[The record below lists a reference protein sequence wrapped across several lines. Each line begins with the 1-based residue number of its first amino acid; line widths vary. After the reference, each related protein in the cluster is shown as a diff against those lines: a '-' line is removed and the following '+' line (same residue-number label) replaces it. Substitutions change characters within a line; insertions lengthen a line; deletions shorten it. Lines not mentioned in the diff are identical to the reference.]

1 MKIFDMNNL
10 WVIRMIDE
18 NFSFF
23 FIGFDKTEA
32 IEKANSYIKDTS
44 LTGKYKVEQADENTA
59 VDCDYIVC

>member
-23 FIGFDKTEA
+23 VIGFDKTEV
-32 IEKANSYIKDTS
+32 IEKANSYIEDTS

>member
-1 MKIFDMNNL
+1 MKMFDMNNL

-23 FIGFDKTEA
+23 VIGFE
-32 IEKANSYIKDTS
+32 DTS
-44 LTGKYKVEQADENTA
+44 LMGRYKVEHADENTT

>member
-23 FIGFDKTEA
+23 VIGFDKTEA
-32 IEKANSYIKDTS
+32 IEKPVSMELRMNFWKGYNK
-44 LTGKYKVEQADENTA
+44 KV
-59 VDCDYIVC
+59 

>member
-23 FIGFDKTEA
+23 VIGFNIMEA
-32 IEKANSYIKDTS
+32 IEKANSYIEDTS
-44 LTGKYKVEQADENTA
+44 LKGIYKVEHVNENTT

>member
-23 FIGFDKTEA
+23 VIGFDKTEA
-32 IEKANSYIKDTS
+32 IEKTSFNGTANELLERI
-44 LTGKYKVEQADENTA
+44 
-59 VDCDYIVC
+59 

>member
-23 FIGFDKTEA
+23 VIGFDKTEA
-32 IEKANSYIKDTS
+32 IEKANSYIEDTS
-44 LTGKYKVEQADENTA
+44 LMGRYKHNS
-59 VDCDYIVC
+59 